1 MLHVVKKTSQD
12 VALGFIFKLQAAVKS
27 VFQAVAVNY
36 CFSAYSVQV
45 SSLLHFMRLGSHACN
60 LLFTSR

>member
-12 VALGFIFKLQAAVKS
+12 VALWFIFKLQAAVKS

-36 CFSAYSVQV
+36 CFSAYPVQV
-45 SSLLHFMRLGSHACN
+45 TSFLHFTRRGSDACD
-60 LLFTSR
+60 LLFTS